1 MIKFSLSSPDNK
13 VLVDFHQ
20 SNMKFE
26 GLLTEGLQEVVQN
39 ALIVT
44 RQDKDRVFVSQNSLE
59 SSNSFTIGQHFS
71 LKHRD
76 ILK

>member
-13 VLVDFHQ
+13 VLVDFNQ

-44 RQDKDRVFVSQNSLE
+44 RQ
-59 SSNSFTIGQHFS
+59 
-71 LKHRD
+71 LKTST
-76 ILK
+76 K